1 MDYLIFDVEISKTP
15 KQVMAEL
22 GLKDVG
28 EIFNYPHRC
37 GFSVGVVYN
46 SLTKEYLIF
55 KSAREMATYLLNF
68 DGILVSFNGVRF
80 DIPCLLADIDIDTF
94 KGLQR
99 KRHLDILADFYNN
112 VQGKF
117 RVSLNNISENTI
129 MKVKTG
135 NGANAPQLFQ
145 DGKWEELV
153 DYCKNDVQLTKEV
166 FEFGCVNGYINYFDK
181 QNGKKEEM
189 SCDWHD
195 WMIDVELV

>member
-1 MDYLIFDVEISKTP
+1 MDYLVFDIEISKTP
-15 KQVMAEL
+15 KQIMAEL
-22 GLKDVG
+22 GLKDER

-55 KSAREMATYLLNF
+55 KSAREMAKYLLYFN
-68 DGILVSFNGVRF
+68 GILVSFNGIRF

-94 KGLQR
+94 QGLQR
-99 KRHLDILADFYNN
+99 KRHLDILAYFYNN
-112 VQGKF
+112 VVGKF

-153 DYCKNDVQLTKEV
+153 DYCRNDVQLTKEV

-181 QNGKKEEM
+181 MIAKKEEM
-189 SCDWHD
+189 SCDWSD
-195 WMIDVELV
+195 WLVDVELV